1 MATTNFSF
9 TQLAGTETAGY
20 TSINTLIN
28 SIDTKLFNRIYKT
41 GAANPVA
48 DNVMVFTGTWSDA
61 GTGGYWTSGK
71 VAAASLATDAVTSV
85 KILDSNVTT
94 TKIADANVTLAK
106 LAANSVDASKIVDG
120 SIGTS
125 ELADAS
131 VSAAKLDAGLTSQNL
146 PAGMIVPFASAT
158 LPASG
163 WLFCLGQAV
172 SRTTY
177 SGLWN
182 ALGTTSSP
190 YGQGDGSTTFNLP
203 DLQGRIP
210 VGKSADVE
218 FDALGETGGV
228 KGVTLS
234 AAQSGT
240 TAHGHGATTASN
252 GTGITLVDSIH
263 SHGVSDPGHSHNV
276 NSRSTFSTGGS
287 YGAAITGAVQGQNAS
302 IVVGAGTNIGI
313 NGAYTGNS
321 ISDPNHAHTTTIA
334 PATAAAASAEHTN
347 LQPYITLNYLIK
359 I

>member
-1 MATTNFSF
+1 MATTNFGF

-28 SIDTKLFNRIYKT
+28 SIDTVLLGRIYST
-41 GAANPVA
+41 STAANYHVPIYA
-48 DNVMVFTGTWSDA
+48 SATST
-61 GTGGYWTSGK
+61 WTSGLIT
-71 VAAASLATDAVTSV
+71 ANNIDASAVTTA

-94 TKIADANVTLAK
+94 AKIADANVTLAK

-120 SIGTS
+120 SVGTS

-146 PAGMIVPFASAT
+146 PAGMIVPFAGAT

-172 SRTTY
+172 SRSTY
-177 SGLWN
+177 SGLFSVIS
-182 ALGTTSSP
+182 TT
-190 YGQGDGSTTFNLP
+190 YGVGDGSTTFNLP
-203 DLQGRIP
+203 DLQGRIA

-218 FDALGETGGV
+218 FDTLGETGGV
-228 KGVTLS
+228 KSVTLS
-234 AAQSGT
+234 ADQSGT
-240 TAHGHGATTASN
+240 TAHGHGATTAVN
-252 GTGITLVDSIH
+252 GTGITFSDPGH
-263 SHGVSDPGHSHNV
+263 GHGVSDPGHSHTINATQ
-276 NSRSTFSTGGS
+276 NSDRSPTSGSNFFNKWLDSGASRST
-287 YGAAITGAVQGQNAS
+287 N
-302 IVVGAGTNIGI
+302 GAGTGI
-313 NGAYTGNS
+313 SINSASTGAS

-334 PATAAAASAEHTN
+334 PATAAAASTAHTN

>member
-28 SIDTKLFNRIYKT
+28 SIDAKLFNRIYKT

-71 VAAASLATDAVTSV
+71 VAAASLATDAVTAV

-125 ELADAS
+125 ELADGS

-177 SGLWN
+177 SGLFSVIS
-182 ALGTTSSP
+182 TT
-190 YGQGDGSTTFNLP
+190 YGVGDGSTTFNLP

-240 TAHGHGATTASN
+240 TAHGHGATTAPN
-252 GTGITLVDSIH
+252 GTGITFSDPGH
-263 SHGVSDPGHSHNV
+263 GHGVSDPGHSHSINATQ
-276 NSRSTFSTGGS
+276 NSDRSPTTGNNFFNKWVDSGAARST
-287 YGAAITGAVQGQNAS
+287 N
-302 IVVGAGTNIGI
+302 GAGTGI
-313 NGAYTGNS
+313 SINSASTGAS
-321 ISDPNHAHTTTIA
+321 ISDPQHGHTTTIA